1 MPYFYISSTFMFKFS
16 MYEVNHSYQ
25 VHLLN
30 GQPSAVCC
38 LLDAH
43 NECLLLFAMT
53 ILDKFDSE

>member
-1 MPYFYISSTFMFKFS
+1 MFKFS